1 MLALKHGLQLAWSWG
16 YRQIPYNSDS
26 KYVIRLL
33 SAGHA
38 KYHKYRVILVVDIRE
53 LLSRNWVVRISH
65 TYREAN
71 ACADFMAKCVARGAT
86 GLQVWFESASF
97 LSTVPI
103 ITITITIT
111 ITIIIINR
119 S

>member
-1 MLALKHGLQLAWSWG
+1 LLALKHGLQLAWSWG
-16 YRQIPYNSDS
+16 YRQIPYNSDF

-33 SAGHA
+33 PAGHA
-38 KYHKYRVILVVDIRE
+38 KYHKYGVVLLVDIIRE

-103 ITITITIT
+103 IIIAIA
-111 ITIIIINR
+111 IAIIIINI
-119 S
+119 